1 VLSDHGAREIE
12 MSKDTKTPKREV
24 LAALLVAK
32 REVKETGRERREEA
46 RP

>member
-1 VLSDHGAREIE
+1 MLSDHGAGEIE

-24 LAALLVAK
+24 LAALLVVE